1 MVVSRKEARKL
12 SFEKDERAV
21 SPVIGVILMVAITVI
36 LAAVIASFVLGMG
49 GKLVATPPQAQLA
62 VFDDPKTDT
71 EITAYN
77 FSSLVRLQHRGGDP
91 LVVSELK
98 IILEDPSGTQYT
110 NYTDTPPRIY
120 GLTNTSFRNE
130 NASNNVNNKIVNTLD
145 IGDTAYIVVQAGSA
159 ISANPG
165 TWRVQIIHIP
175 SGQYILDTTVRL
187 K

>member
-1 MVVSRKEARKL
+1 MKRM
-12 SFEKDERAV
+12 DERAV

-36 LAAVIASFVLGMG
+36 LAAVIASFVFGMG
-49 GKLVATPPQAQLA
+49 GKLVTTPPQVQLV

-71 EITAYN
+71 TIPANNY
-77 FSSLVRLQHRGGDP
+77 SSLVRLQHRGGDP

-110 NYTDTPPRIY
+110 NYTNTLPRIY
-120 GLTNTSFRNE
+120 GLTATSIE
-130 NASNNVNNKIVNTLD
+130 DTGTAPTTVNILD
-145 IGDTAYIVVQAGSA
+145 VGDTAYIVVQAGSTA
-159 ISANPG
+159 ILANPG

-175 SGQYILDTTVRL
+175 SGQYILDTTVWL

>member
-1 MVVSRKEARKL
+1 VRKL

-36 LAAVIASFVLGMG
+36 LAAVIASFVFGMG

-62 VFDDPKTDT
+62 VFDDPNTNT
-71 EITAYN
+71 QIPAN
-77 FSSLVRLQHRGGDP
+77 QNSSLVRLQHRGGDP

-110 NYTDTPPRIY
+110 NYNDTPPKIY
-120 GLTNTSFRNE
+120 GLTNTSIKNDNVSA
-130 NASNNVNNKIVNTLD
+130 NAIVNTLD
-145 IGDTAYIVVQAGSA
+145 IGDTAYIVVQAGGTA